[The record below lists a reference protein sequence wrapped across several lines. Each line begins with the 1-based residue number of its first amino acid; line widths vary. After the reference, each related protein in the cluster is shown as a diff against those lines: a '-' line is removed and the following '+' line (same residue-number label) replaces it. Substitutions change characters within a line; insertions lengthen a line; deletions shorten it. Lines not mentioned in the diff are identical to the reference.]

1 METFLLAT
9 VGTTSVAVATFGMFA
24 FGILGIHRSAR
35 RCDVTIPITLI
46 AVIGLVVYVV
56 CRYLRPRVRRAL
68 LCLVL
73 GIALADTSLTPE
85 FRGILPGLMQWLLN
99 P

>member
-1 METFLLAT
+1 
-9 VGTTSVAVATFGMFA
+9 MFA

-35 RCDVTIPITLI
+35 RCDVTIPIPLI
-46 AVIGLVVYVV
+46 AVVALIVYAA
-56 CRYLRPRVRRAL
+56 CRYLGPRVRRAL

-73 GIALADTSLTPE
+73 GIALVDTSLAPK
-85 FRGILPGLMQWLLN
+85 FRGILPGLVQWLLK